1 MGELLRILLI
11 EDSEEDALLL
21 EYEIKRKRKNFVCMR
36 VDTLQ
41 SLISALDEAVWDVV
55 LADYNLP
62 SFSAPSALALLR
74 SRGLDVP
81 FIIVSGQIEDETA
94 IAAMKAGAHDYIMKD
109 NLSRLVPA
117 IEREL
122 TEAAVRRKHRQAA
135 EEIIRLNAE
144 LEQKVAE
151 RTAQLEGALRELR
164 ESEKHFR
171 KVFQEGPLGKVIVGM
186 DGRFLKVNAAFC
198 RMLEYTEEELT
209 NLTFVDITHPE
220 DLSVSQEWVG
230 KLYRREVSNFNLS
243 KRYLKKN
250 GETVL
255 ANLFAYGI
263 HDEEGRLLHTVSMIE
278 DITEKKRA
286 EEELVRA
293 KEDFLAIL
301 THDLRSPLSVIVGM
315 VSLLMDPK
323 LGEISPE
330 RMDFLHVIRKSGDIM
345 LSLINN
351 ILEIAKIEAG
361 GIQYFF
367 ENLPLS
373 AVFKNLHKV
382 YQNQARDN
390 KVILNFSLSEDLWI
404 KADRI
409 SLMQVFQ
416 NLICNALHFT
426 PEGGLIKI
434 SACREGERVNFIVS
448 DTGQGIPESEHEK
461 IFQKFSCLDNACRTT
476 GLGLY
481 IVKKILEGYGSD
493 IRLTSEP
500 GKGTSFFFSL
510 PAASPP
516 PEPLNI
522 PPL

>member
-1 MGELLRILLI
+1 MDELMRILLI

-21 EYEIKRKRKNFVCMR
+21 EYEIKRKRKNFVCRR

-41 SLISALDEAVWDVV
+41 GLIAALDEESWDVV

-62 SFSAPSALALLR
+62 SFSAPSALALIR

-94 IAAMKAGAHDYIMKD
+94 VAAMKAGAHDYIMKD

-117 IEREL
+117 IEREMA
-122 TEAAVRRKHRQAA
+122 EAAVRRKHRQAA

-144 LEQKVAE
+144 LEQKVSE
-151 RTAQLEGALRELR
+151 RTAQLEGALRDLR

-171 KVFQEGPLGKVIVGM
+171 KVFQEGPLGKVIVGL
-186 DGRFLKVNAAFC
+186 DNRFQKMNPAFC
-198 RMLEYTEEELT
+198 RILGYTKEELA
-209 NLTFVDITHPE
+209 NLTFVEITHPD
-220 DLSVSQEWVG
+220 DLPVSREWLG
-230 KLYRREVSNFNLS
+230 KLYRGEVSNFNLG

-263 HDEEGRLLHTVSMIE
+263 HDEEGKLLHTVSMIE
-278 DITEKKRA
+278 DVTEKKRA
-286 EEELVRA
+286 EEELARI
-293 KEDFLAIL
+293 KEDFTAIL
-301 THDLRSPLSVIVGM
+301 THDLRSPLSVIVCAA
-315 VSLLMDPK
+315 SILMDPRLEEIPHQK
-323 LGEISPE
+323 MELLHNIQKNGE
-330 RMDFLHVIRKSGDIM
+330 LM

-361 GIQYFF
+361 GIRYSFDNLSLSVVF
-367 ENLPLS
+367 ED
-373 AVFKNLHKV
+373 LHKT
-382 YQNQARDN
+382 YRQQAKDN
-390 KVILNFSLSEDLWI
+390 KVALDFSLSEDLWI

-409 SLMQVFQ
+409 SLMEVFQ
-416 NLICNALHFT
+416 NLVSNALNFT

-434 SACREGERVNFIVS
+434 SACREGEFVNFTVS
-448 DTGQGIPESEHEK
+448 DTGKGIPESEQGTL
-461 IFQKFSCLDNACRTT
+461 FQKYSSLNSTGRSS

-481 IVKKILEGYGSD
+481 IVKKLLEAHESD
-493 IRLTSEP
+493 IRLTSARGE
-500 GKGTSFFFSL
+500 GTSFFFSL

-516 PEPLNI
+516 PEPSNI
-522 PPL
+522 PTL

>member
-11 EDSEEDALLL
+11 EDSEEDALLM
-21 EYEIKRKRKNFVCMR
+21 EYEIKRKRKNFVCTR
-36 VDTLQ
+36 VDTLHG
-41 SLISALDEAVWDVV
+41 LIAALDEESWDVV

-117 IEREL
+117 IEREIV
-122 TEAAVRRKHRQAA
+122 EAAVRRKHRQAT
-135 EEIIRLNAE
+135 EQIISLNAE
-144 LEQKVAE
+144 LEQKVTE

-164 ESEKHFR
+164 DSEKHFR
-171 KVFQEGPLGKVIVGM
+171 KVFQEGPLGKVIVGL
-186 DGRFLKVNAAFC
+186 DNRFLKMNAAFC
-198 RMLEYTEEELT
+198 RILGYTKEELA

-220 DLSVSQEWVG
+220 DLPISREWLG
-230 KLYRREVSNFNLS
+230 KLYRGEISNFNLS

-263 HDEEGRLLHTVSMIE
+263 HDEEGKLLHTVSMIE

-286 EEELVRA
+286 EEELVNT

-301 THDLRSPLSVIVGM
+301 THDLKSPLSVIVCAA
-315 VSLLMDPK
+315 SLLMVPK
-323 LGEISPE
+323 LEEIPHQKME
-330 RMDFLHVIRKSGDIM
+330 LLHNIQKNAELM

-361 GIQYFF
+361 GIRY
-367 ENLPLS
+367 S
-373 AVFKNLHKV
+373 FKNLSLRVVFEDLHKS
-382 YQNQARDN
+382 YQHQANSNRITLD
-390 KVILNFSLSEDLWI
+390 FSLSEDLWV

-409 SLMQVFQ
+409 SLMEVFQ
-416 NLICNALHFT
+416 NLISNAIHFT
-426 PEGGLIKI
+426 QEGGLIKI
-434 SACREGERVNFIVS
+434 SACKKGDSVNITVS
-448 DTGQGIPESEHEK
+448 DTGRGIPEPEQEK
-461 IFQKFSCLDNACRTT
+461 LFQKYTCMSGVRRTA

-481 IVKKILEGYGSD
+481 IVKKILEVHESD
-493 IRLTSEP
+493 IRFTSAQGE
-500 GKGTSFFFSL
+500 GTSFFFSL

-516 PEPLNI
+516 PETLNI